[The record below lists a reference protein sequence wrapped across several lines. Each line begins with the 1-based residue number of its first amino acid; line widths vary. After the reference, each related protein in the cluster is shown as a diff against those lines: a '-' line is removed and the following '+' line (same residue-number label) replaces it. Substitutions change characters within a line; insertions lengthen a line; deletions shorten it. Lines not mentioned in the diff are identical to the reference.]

1 MNRRG
6 GKREGSGRK
15 NSPALAKITR
25 EINQK
30 HWKANH
36 QYIYIWKIV
45 FSRPGEKS
53 VQKAGTFVND
63 WNFASCQMAVRFVAP
78 NEDVNS
84 DQCQFFIFRVV
95 INIYTAKKCSEYLLI
110 SFVE

>member
-6 GKREGSGRK
+6 GRREGAWRK
-15 NSPALAKITR
+15 KSPALAKITG

-30 HWKANH
+30 NWRANH
-36 QYIYIWKIV
+36 QYIYLENCV
-45 FSRPGEKS
+45 FSTWRKVRPE
-53 VQKAGTFVND
+53 GTLVND
-63 WNFASCQMAVRFVAP
+63 SNFASWQMAARFVAP

-84 DQCQFFIFRVV
+84 DQCQLFNVFRAVL
-95 INIYTAKKCSEYLLI
+95 NIYTGKKCSQYLLI